1 MRTTGLRIGECL
13 NLAVDCLRDLGDHQW
28 AIRVPLGK
36 MHTER
41 LVPLDEQGRG
51 LIERLQ
57 DLRNRAPA
65 QARQSSPF
73 LLMRKDGSRPS
84 YGRVATTLRKA
95 VRKAHCSAS
104 RITTHQM
111 RHTFATEMLRGGAS
125 LLAVKTL
132 LGHTKIEMT
141 LRYVEV
147 SQVDLQREYSLAR
160 AKLASLYQLPNR
172 GIPHEKSTHP
182 CFSALHCIVDAMHF
196 LEMHRRGLSDSK
208 QQLTTQRLINR
219 LIKVSS
225 KLKKLNPQGPA
236 EG

>member
-1 MRTTGLRIGECL
+1 
-13 NLAVDCLRDLGDHQW
+13 
-28 AIRVPLGK
+28 

-41 LVPLDEQGRG
+41 LIPMDEQGRG

-65 QARQSSPF
+65 QARKSSLF
-73 LLMRKDGSRPS
+73 LLMREDGSRPS

-111 RHTFATEMLRGGAS
+111 RHTFASEMLRGGAS
-125 LLAVKTL
+125 LPAVKTL

-141 LRYVEV
+141 MRYVEV
-147 SQVDLQREYSLAR
+147 SQVDLQREYSSAR
-160 AKLASLYQLPNR
+160 VKLANLYQPPNR

-182 CFSALHCIVDAMHF
+182 HLSALHCIADAMHF
-196 LEMHRRGLSDSK
+196 LEMHRRGLNDSK
-208 QQLTTQRLINR
+208 LQITIQRLINR
-219 LIKVSS
+219 LTKVSS
-225 KLKKLNPQGPA
+225 RLKQLNPPGPA